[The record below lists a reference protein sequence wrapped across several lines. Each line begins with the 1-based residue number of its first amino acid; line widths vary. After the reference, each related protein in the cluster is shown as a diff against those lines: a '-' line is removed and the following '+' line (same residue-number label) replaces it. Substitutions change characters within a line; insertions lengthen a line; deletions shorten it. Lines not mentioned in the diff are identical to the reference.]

1 MLAKHRIN
9 SPSHILATIP
19 TAVNST
25 HAQAPPPTSSD
36 FSGGKKQKKK
46 NHTQTPL
53 PIAYLQRLFRQ
64 QKKPEVESLF
74 PRPLVFFF
82 FVRRKSRRKW
92 LELGGWRHRRDLPQN
107 RILMPQN

>member
-36 FSGGKKQKKK
+36 FSGGKKKKKKTTPKHRCPSPTSNDFSDKKK
-46 NHTQTPL
+46 N
-53 PIAYLQRLFRQ
+53 QRSDLS
-64 QKKPEVESLF
+64 SLG
-74 PRPLVFFF
+74 RWFFF